1 MNLLL
6 LPWRRSD
13 FVRNII
19 LSVKMCFE
27 LNSTSG
33 DIRKRCTR
41 MPTAGKLLRLSSIMD
56 MESGLVE

>member
-1 MNLLL
+1 MNPLV

-27 LNSTSG
+27 LNITSG
-33 DIRKRCTR
+33 DIR
-41 MPTAGKLLRLSSIMD
+41 
-56 MESGLVE
+56 